1 MSQER
6 LPPPDPAPCLDRV
19 YPSSQK
25 GGTRIAEDVTDRA
38 EHQRRL
44 CDPDGYRPA
53 HCPKCGHAVLHV
65 HDYRER
71 TLRAE
76 PKAPEIRI
84 VRHRCAGCEGVW
96 QTLPAFVARHLWRSW
111 TTVQAST
118 IAAPPP
124 PRPPSSS
131 RSRSPSPSP
140 PVVPKTTVA
149 RWWSRLLSSAGVLV
163 QVLASS
169 GSRALDALVCAVGQQ
184 ATRHELVLAY
194 ASRAGASPPIRL
206 LDLPAFVHRLVP
218 GIRLM

>member
-6 LPPPDPAPCLDRV
+6 LPPPDPAPCLGRA

-25 GGTRIAEDVTDRA
+25 GGTQIAEDVTDRA

-53 HCPKCGHAVLHV
+53 NCPKCGHAVLHV

-76 PKAPEIRI
+76 PGAQRIRI
-84 VRHRCAGCEGVW
+84 VRHQCAACEGIW

-118 IAAPPP
+118 IAAS
-124 PRPPSSS
+124 PSSS
-131 RSRSPSPSP
+131 SSPP
-140 PVVPKTTVA
+140 PVVPRSTVA

-169 GSRALDALVCAVGQQ
+169 GSPALDAIVCAVGLE
-184 ATRHELVLAY
+184 ATRHELVAAY

>member
-6 LPPPDPAPCLDRV
+6 LPPPDPAPCLGRA

-25 GGTRIAEDVTDRA
+25 GGTRIAEEVTDRA

-53 HCPKCGHAVLHV
+53 NCPKCGHAVLHV

-76 PKAPEIRI
+76 PGAPGIRI
-84 VRHRCAGCEGVW
+84 VRHQCAACEGIW

-118 IAAPPP
+118 LATSPS
-124 PRPPSSS
+124 PSS
-131 RSRSPSPSP
+131 SPSPSP
-140 PVVPKTTVA
+140 LPPPGPVVPRSTIA
-149 RWWSRLLSSAGVLV
+149 RWWSRLLSPAGVLM

-169 GSRALDALVCAVGQQ
+169 GSPALDAIVFAVGLE
-184 ATRHELVLAY
+184 ATRHELVAAY

>member
-6 LPPPDPAPCLDRV
+6 LPPPDPAPCLGRA

-38 EHQRRL
+38 EHRKRL
-44 CDPDGYRPA
+44 CDPAGYRPA
-53 HCPKCGHAVLHV
+53 NCPRCGHAVLHV

-76 PKAPEIRI
+76 PGAPGIRI
-84 VRHRCAGCEGVW
+84 VRHRCAACEGVW

-118 IAAPPP
+118 IAAP
-124 PRPPSSS
+124 RPPSGP
-131 RSRSPSPSP
+131 SPSPLLPPSP

-149 RWWSRLLSSAGVLV
+149 RWWSRLLSAAGVLV

-169 GSRALDALVCAVGQQ
+169 GSRALDAIVSAVGQQ

>member
-6 LPPPDPAPCLDRV
+6 LPPPDPAPCLDRA

-44 CDPDGYRPA
+44 CAPGGYRPA
-53 HCPKCGHAVLHV
+53 NCPKCGHAVLHV

-71 TLRAE
+71 ILRAE
-76 PKAPEIRI
+76 RGAPGIRI
-84 VRHRCAGCEGVW
+84 VRHRCAACEGIW

-118 IAAPPP
+118 IAASPL
-124 PRPPSSS
+124 
-131 RSRSPSPSP
+131 PSPP
-140 PVVPKTTVA
+140 QQQPVVPKTTVA
-149 RWWSRLLSSAGVLV
+149 RWWSRLLSAASLLV

-169 GSRALDALVCAVGQQ
+169 GSPALDAIVCAAGQE
-184 ATRHELVLAY
+184 ATRHELVVAY

>member
-6 LPPPDPAPCLDRV
+6 LPPPDPAPCLGRA

-25 GGTRIAEDVTDRA
+25 GGTRIAEEVTDRA

-53 HCPKCGHAVLHV
+53 NCPKCGHAVLHV
-65 HDYRER
+65 HDYRQR

-76 PKAPEIRI
+76 PGAQWIRI
-84 VRHRCAGCEGVW
+84 VRHQCAACEGIW

-118 IAAPPP
+118 IATSSSSSPLPPP
-124 PRPPSSS
+124 
-131 RSRSPSPSP
+131 P

-149 RWWSRLLSSAGVLV
+149 RWWSRLLSAASLLV

-169 GSRALDALVCAVGQQ
+169 GSPALDAIVCAAGQE

-194 ASRAGASPPIRL
+194 ASRSGSSLPIRL

>member
-1 MSQER
+1 
-6 LPPPDPAPCLDRV
+6 
-19 YPSSQK
+19 
-25 GGTRIAEDVTDRA
+25 
-38 EHQRRL
+38 
-44 CDPDGYRPA
+44 
-53 HCPKCGHAVLHV
+53 VLHV

-76 PKAPEIRI
+76 PGAQRIRI
-84 VRHRCAGCEGVW
+84 VRHQCAACEGIW

-118 IAAPPP
+118 IA
-124 PRPPSSS
+124 SSS
-131 RSRSPSPSP
+131 SSPP
-140 PVVPKTTVA
+140 PVVPSATVA

-169 GSRALDALVCAVGQQ
+169 GSPALDAIVCAVGLE
-184 ATRHELVLAY
+184 ATRQELVAAY